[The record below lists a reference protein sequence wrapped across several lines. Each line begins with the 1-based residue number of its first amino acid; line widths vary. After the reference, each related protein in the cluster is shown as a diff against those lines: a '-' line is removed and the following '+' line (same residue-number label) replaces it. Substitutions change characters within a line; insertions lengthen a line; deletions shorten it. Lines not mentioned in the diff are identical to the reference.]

1 MRQKKIYKKTKIRAS
16 KSKITKTRTKKKL
29 KSKIPKITTKKRSQS
44 LCAPFIQP
52 LDLSPE
58 SALTQTN
65 INIIKSATDETCFSL
80 EALRKIADKWNT
92 THPDKAIEYT
102 DATSG
107 KSLWN
112 SINNAMRA
120 ECTNEVCWLKQD
132 FIKETPLAREL
143 LKNFKPMMPK
153 KWEANP
159 REWLNTID
167 IRDVM
172 NQYEVKHPDFEFI
185 GPVPMDFDSKVGFGQ
200 CVINELCNIKLA
212 SLLEKGKHQI
222 GVIFNLDKH
231 TQPGSHWVAMYAGF
245 PPTQSH
251 SRMDDADANKTISG
265 SAGLGQICYWDSY
278 GMKPNPEVVAL
289 MNRLKEQADALGH
302 NVEIKINKK
311 RHQYKNTEC
320 GVYCIYFLTS
330 FLEGLGFDDIVGNI
344 IGDDKMF
351 EKRKDY
357 FAKA

>member
-1 MRQKKIYKKTKIRAS
+1 M
-16 KSKITKTRTKKKL
+16 
-29 KSKIPKITTKKRSQS
+29 
-44 LCAPFIQP
+44 CAPFVEP
-52 LDLSPE
+52 LDLSPNTG
-58 SALTQTN
+58 LTQAN
-65 INIIKSATDETCFSL
+65 MNIIKSATDETCFSL
-80 EALRKIADKWNT
+80 EALRKIASKWNA
-92 THPDKAIEYT
+92 THPDRAIEYT
-102 DATSG
+102 DSTTG

-112 SINNAMRA
+112 SINNAMNA
-120 ECTNEVCWLKQD
+120 KCTNEVCWLKQD

-153 KWEANP
+153 KWEASP

-172 NQYEVKHPDFEFI
+172 NQYELKHPDFEFI

-212 SLLEKGKHQI
+212 SQFENGKRRI

-231 TQPGSHWVAMYAGF
+231 TQPGSHWVAMYATF
-245 PPTQSH
+245 PVVP
-251 SRMDDADANKTISG
+251 AVGEIA
-265 SAGLGQICYWDSY
+265 YWDSY
-278 GMKPNPEVVAL
+278 GMRPNPEVVAL
-289 MNRLKEQADALGH
+289 MNRLKEQATELGH
-302 NVEIKINKK
+302 QVAIKVNRK

-330 FLEGLGFDDIVGNI
+330 FLEGRPFQEIVGNI

-351 EKRKDY
+351 EKRKDF
-357 FAKA
+357 FAKV

>member
-1 MRQKKIYKKTKIRAS
+1 MRQKQNYYKPTTRSS
-16 KSKITKTRTKKKL
+16 KSKSVSKNRKTKARHTKKL
-29 KSKIPKITTKKRSQS
+29 KSTMQKSKPTKRSQS
-44 LCAPFIQP
+44 ICAPFIQP
-52 LDLSPE
+52 LDLSPDTT
-58 SALTQTN
+58 LTQSN
-65 INIIKSATDETCFSL
+65 INIIKSASSETCFSID
-80 EALRKIADKWNT
+80 ALRKIADKWNT
-92 THPDKAIEYT
+92 THPDKAIDYT
-102 DATSG
+102 PATTG

-153 KWEANP
+153 KWKSNP

-172 NQYEVKHPDFEFI
+172 NQYEVKHSDFEFI

-212 SLLEKGKHQI
+212 SLLEKGKRKL

-231 TQPGSHWVAMYAGF
+231 TQPGSHWVAMWAHF
-245 PPTQSH
+245 PAASN
-251 SRMDDADANKTISG
+251 SE
-265 SAGLGQICYWDSY
+265 ICYWDSY
-278 GMKPNPEVVAL
+278 GMKPNPEVVVL
-289 MNRLKEQADALGH
+289 MNRLKDQATEQGLVAS
-302 NVEIKINKK
+302 IKINKR

-320 GVYCIYFLTS
+320 GVYCIYFITS
-330 FLEGLGFDDIVGNI
+330 FLEGRVFEDIVGNI

-351 EKRKDY
+351 EKRKEF